1 MTVTAPSEPG
11 SSVAP
16 RRSLSQQPWTGPKRP
31 YDLVKEF
38 VVALLVVGLLAVVL
52 ALVLS
57 SPDEKGV
64 TLQRWAQ
71 QNPGDFVATAV
82 TELDGTSTTASY
94 GPPYN
99 TAGTGQQI
107 FFLHM
112 QNWIGVHQPVNAA
125 EDFVLHPLSTV
136 AGNPTLAAALAQY
149 RSASPDQQ
157 QKWASNYDDAISKA
171 NGDPSKV
178 AAGDFGPV
186 PVLTSS
192 LLALAQTGAL
202 DSQLVNQGSG
212 FYQDNYTK
220 PLLFLADGGYLADL
234 AGAQH
239 LQGNQWGMMNETGNF
254 PGQAWLW
261 LYTMWYQIAPFN
273 HSGNA
278 DALVWGIMM
287 LLSLGLILVPFIPGV
302 RSVPRLVPVYRL
314 IWRDYYR
321 AHPLGP
327 PRPASGSPPTGSAP
341 NGSIRP
347 APTGPEPAE
356 GRDLQP

>member
-1 MTVTAPSEPG
+1 MTATAPTQPTSKP
-11 SSVAP
+11 VP
-16 RRSLSQQPWTGPKRP
+16 RRSLWREPWTGPKRS

-38 VVALLVVGLLAVVL
+38 VIALVVVGLLAIVL
-52 ALVLS
+52 AAVLS

-64 TLQRWAQ
+64 TIEQWAQ

-99 TAGTGQQI
+99 TASTGQSI

-112 QNWIGVHQPVNAA
+112 QNWIGVHQPVNPA

-136 AGNPTLAAALAQY
+136 TGNPVLAAALAEY
-149 RSASPDQQ
+149 RSASPQQ
-157 QKWASNYDDAISKA
+157 RQQWASNYDDAITKA
-171 NGDPSKV
+171 NGDPAKV
-178 AAGDFGPV
+178 APGDFGPV
-186 PVLTSS
+186 PVLTAS
-192 LLALAQTGAL
+192 LLSLARTGAL
-202 DSQLVNQGSG
+202 DSQLVNHGSG
-212 FYQDNYTK
+212 FYQDDYTK

-239 LQGNQWGMMNETGNF
+239 LQGTQWGMMNETGNF

-261 LYTMWYQIAPFN
+261 LYTMWYQVSPFN

-287 LLSLGLILVPFIPGV
+287 VLSLALVLVPFIPGI
-302 RSVPRLVPVYRL
+302 RSIPRLVPVYRI

-321 AHPLGP
+321 DHSAG
-327 PRPASGSPPTGSAP
+327 RRSEGSA
-341 NGSIRP
+341 
-347 APTGPEPAE
+347 
-356 GRDLQP
+356 